1 MFIRKY
7 NFFLQINLDVAAGGT
22 VQISLTRE
30 CWAVY
35 VSLTG
40 TNGQDGEDRKQ
51 PGICG
56 EAVNLR
62 EGGRALFLSW

>member
-35 VSLTG
+35 VSLTEKNG
-40 TNGQDGEDRKQ
+40 QDGQDGEDRKQ

-62 EGGRALFLSW
+62 EGG